1 MAAFTSQFVVT
12 VWVFWCLAFGSNAR
26 VISKPCTKGEFV
38 AVVNSS
44 RLFGFF
50 VECHDVCE
58 VLAASRHSVAACSGG
73 IHEATGWTRCES
85 STSEALV
92 LQDDGKKV

>member
-1 MAAFTSQFVVT
+1 MAEFTSQFVVA
-12 VWVFWCLAFGSNAR
+12 VWVFCCLVFGSNAR
-26 VISKPCTKGEFV
+26 VISKPCTRGEFV

-44 RLFGFF
+44 RLFGFS

-58 VLAASRHSVAACSGG
+58 VLAASRDGVAACRGG
-73 IHEATGWTRCES
+73 IRETTGWTRCES
-85 STSEALV
+85 STSEAFL

>member
-12 VWVFWCLAFGSNAR
+12 VWVFSCLVLGSNAR
-26 VISKPCTKGEFV
+26 VISKPCTRGELV

-44 RLFGFF
+44 RLFGFS

-58 VLAASRHSVAACSGG
+58 VLAVSQDSVAACSGG
-73 IHEATGWTRCES
+73 IHGTTGWTRCES
-85 STSEALV
+85 STPETLV